1 MDRRWHLLTA
11 LVAAA
16 AVVLQLVLVVQ
27 GGRVLDEV
35 EPPSLPLRLGR
46 FVAYFTVQS
55 NVLVALTAGLLALDA
70 TRDSAGWRVLR
81 LAGVVGITV
90 TGVVH
95 FLLLRPLLD
104 LQGAD
109 WAADKLLHMVVPV
122 LAVVG
127 WVAFGPRGLVDRR
140 TVLLTLA
147 WPVAW
152 LVETLVVGA
161 LTGWYPYP
169 FLDPRE
175 ESVAAVV
182 VACVA
187 ITLLFVA
194 VLAAA
199 AALDRRWARRGDSG
213 A

>member
-1 MDRRWHLLTA
+1 MGHGRAVHPGTTSPTGWPWSFRSGTPRPYCRRVDRRWHLLTA
-11 LVAAA
+11 LVTTA

-35 EPPSLPLRLGR
+35 EPPPLPLRLGR
-46 FVAYFTVQS
+46 FVAYFTIQS
-55 NVLVALTAGLLALDA
+55 NVLVAVTTWALALGL
-70 TRDSAGWRVLR
+70 TRDTAVWRALR
-81 LAGVVGITV
+81 LASVVGITV

-104 LQGAD
+104 LDGAD

-122 LAVVG
+122 LAVAG
-127 WVAFGPRGLVDRR
+127 WVAFGPRDLVDRR

-161 LTGWYPYP
+161 LTGWYP
-169 FLDPRE
+169 
-175 ESVAAVV
+175 
-182 VACVA
+182 
-187 ITLLFVA
+187 
-194 VLAAA
+194 
-199 AALDRRWARRGDSG
+199 
-213 A
+213 